1 MSTINQVPKMDKCH
15 KLHQGRRLYKPLILL
30 LWSLDFLVF
39 LEELKLK
46 SMNKTKNEK
55 KKKQSQ
61 KQNEGLKNTRAHT
74 QLHKDRVYINRP
86 LFFPVLLALRAFI
99 FFLFFR
105 LLKTCK
111 IHYYS
116 ASVFFSIQKQKIP
129 KSEKENCS
137 E

>member
-1 MSTINQVPKMDKCH
+1 MDKCH

-55 KKKQSQ
+55 KKKIEP
-61 KQNEGLKNTRAHT
+61 EGEWGFKKHARAHT
-74 QLHKDRVYINRP
+74 QLHKDRVYINRAS
-86 LFFPVLLALRAFI
+86 FFPVLLALRAFI

-105 LLKTCK
+105 LLKACK

-116 ASVFFSIQKQKIP
+116 ASVFFSLLSIQKQKIP